1 MLRALG
7 GRAYTAP
14 IVMISGR
21 IDVES
26 VVEIFK
32 HGALDVIE
40 KPFHP
45 ASLVRRLREAIENWT
60 RRRR

>member
-1 MLRALG
+1 VSELG

-14 IVMISGR
+14 IFMVSGR
-21 IDVES
+21 IDVSS

-32 HGALDVIE
+32 QGAVDVIE

-45 ASLVRRLREAIENWT
+45 AAIVRRLREAIEAW
-60 RRRR
+60 RRRRG